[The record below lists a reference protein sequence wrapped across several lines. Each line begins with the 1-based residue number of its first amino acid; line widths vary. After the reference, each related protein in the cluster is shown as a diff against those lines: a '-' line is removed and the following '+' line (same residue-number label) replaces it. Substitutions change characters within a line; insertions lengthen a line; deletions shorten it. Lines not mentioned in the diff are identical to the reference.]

1 MIRDYARDDAEAT
14 LRLFERAI
22 AETARAEYTQEQ
34 VAAWLGA
41 GQDVGEWDAERSR
54 VRTFVAVEDGAVV
67 GFTDLDDGG
76 YVDRLFVSPDHGRR
90 GIGAALL
97 AHAIGV
103 ARTDGIPQLT
113 THASL
118 VARPVFERAGFEVV
132 ERETVHRGSV
142 ALDRF
147 VMQRGVTG

>member
-1 MIRDYARDDAEAT
+1 MIRDYRRGDAEAT

-34 VAAWLGA
+34 VAAWLGV
-41 GQDVGEWDAERSR
+41 GQDVGEWHADRSC
-54 VRTFVAVEDGAVV
+54 VRTFVADEDGTAV
-67 GFTDLDDGG
+67 GFTDVDDGG

-97 AHAIGV
+97 DHVIEV
-103 ARTDGIPQLT
+103 ARREELPVLS

-132 ERETVHRGSV
+132 ERETVHRGAV

-147 VMQRGVTG
+147 LMRRQVDL